1 MAPAKVV
8 KGSTKKDDD
17 DGEGVV
23 EGVSSAHSWIKA
35 QTMIRPSKLG
45 KYSHLIGWYNT
56 ILISDWSGTVK
67 QRIDDEDEDDDESNE
82 ILITLT
88 SSDPNIST
96 NQIWWEKCMTFKC

>member
-45 KYSHLIGWYNT
+45 KYSHLIGW
-56 ILISDWSGTVK
+56 
-67 QRIDDEDEDDDESNE
+67 
-82 ILITLT
+82 
-88 SSDPNIST
+88 
-96 NQIWWEKCMTFKC
+96 